1 MARVVVSEFLTLDG
15 VMQSPGYPD
24 EDPSGGFTEGGWQ
37 QTLFDDRM
45 GEVVMGG
52 IQSAGGLLLGR
63 KTFDI
68 FAAWWPNQPDDDPF
82 AKPINAMPKYV
93 VSTTLQNPLEWNNS
107 TVLGPD
113 LAHEV
118 NKLRAEPGGDLLVI
132 GSGELAQSLMR
143 EGLVDAYQLMVH
155 PLLLGDGKRLFRG
168 ENPKQM
174 LRLTSSESTPNG
186 VVILTYEPAGEAE
199 GVKGEGAT

>member
-37 QTLFDDRM
+37 QPLFDEQM
-45 GEVVMGG
+45 GEFVFGG
-52 IQSAGGLLLGR
+52 LQSAGGLLLGR

-68 FAAWWPNQPDDDPF
+68 FAAWWPNQPDDDPI
-82 AKPINAMPKYV
+82 APTINAMPKYV
-93 VSTTLQNPLEWNNS
+93 VSTTLENPLEWNNS
-107 TVLGPD
+107 TVLGPN

-132 GSGELAQSLMR
+132 GSGALAQSLMR
-143 EGLVDAYQLMVH
+143 EGLVDAYQLMLH

-168 ENPKQM
+168 ENPKQA
-174 LRLTSSESTPNG
+174 LRLTDSRTTPKG
-186 VVILTYEPAGEAE
+186 VVMLTYEPVLQNE
-199 GVKGEGAT
+199 GVQGEGAT

>member
-45 GEVVMGG
+45 GEFVMGG

-113 LAHEV
+113 LADEV

-199 GVKGEGAT
+199 GVQGEGAT